1 MDFSSRAPQI
11 GVARRS
17 DLYSQENMQLGDS
30 RHVESYRSAREEL
43 FPNSGHHRLP
53 SIRFAITDPRK
64 VAVPTRTT
72 RGPGGS
78 PVPPAR
84 PFPATTLPPPNA
96 SLSIPYRERL
106 LLTFVAAAAG

>member
-17 DLYSQENMQLGDS
+17 DLYSSTIMQLGDS
-30 RHVESYRSAREEL
+30 RHVESYRSARDEL
-43 FPNSGHHRLP
+43 FPGPDQRGLP
-53 SIRFAITDPRK
+53 PIRFAITDPRK

-78 PVPPAR
+78 PVTLAR
-84 PFPATTLPPPNA
+84 PIPATALIPPNA
-96 SLSIPYRERL
+96 AL
-106 LLTFVAAAAG
+106 